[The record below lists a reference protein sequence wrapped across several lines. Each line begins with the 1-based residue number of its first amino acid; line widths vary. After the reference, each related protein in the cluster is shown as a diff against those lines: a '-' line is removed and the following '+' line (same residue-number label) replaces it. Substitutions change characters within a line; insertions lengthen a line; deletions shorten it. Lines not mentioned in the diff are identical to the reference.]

1 MREARQVWDPFAGTL
16 PFERQEVAQP
26 GEGVKLPGWINT
38 VLGLLAIAASIAIV
52 IAFFWQ
58 PAAWFGIPALAIS
71 IGGLFGGD
79 MLAKTAGKRDWLFSR
94 LAEKNDW
101 AFRLIEPEMR
111 HRHGS
116 RTVRTIDPFAA
127 RVYQKIPE
135 LCRPRPGQLIPLQFQ
150 AMYWGGTKSRTPFWL
165 GLQQYEVD
173 ATFAVEA
180 IKKDGF
186 GGRGLQGRLFNM
198 AVAYNLERDTGI
210 RANLLAEAFDRDG
223 WRDIKTESVEFN
235 RRFRIAIADDR
246 VGDGGQLALLRALT
260 PATQSALIDLHDRY
274 QAQLVIDGAT
284 IYLAGHDRIM
294 SEEDDIIAARFGAL
308 VEQFA
313 EAAVSFK
320 HFAE

>member
-1 MREARQVWDPFAGTL
+1 MAGTRDIWDPFVGTL
-16 PFERQEVAQP
+16 PFERQKVAQP

-38 VLGLLAIAASIAIV
+38 MLVLLAIAAAIAIFV
-52 IAFFWQ
+52 AFFWR

-71 IGGLFGGD
+71 VGGLIGGD
-79 MLAKTAGKRDWLFSR
+79 TLAKTAGKRDWLFFR
-94 LAEKNDW
+94 LAEKNGW
-101 AFRLIEPEMR
+101 AFHLIEPQMR
-111 HRHGS
+111 ARRGS
-116 RTVRTIDPFAA
+116 RSHRPVDPFAA
-127 RVYQKIPE
+127 RVYQKIPQ
-135 LCRPRPGQLIPLQFQ
+135 LCRSRPGQLIPLQFQ
-150 AMYWGGTKSRTPFWL
+150 AMFWGGTKTDIPFWL

-173 ATFAVEA
+173 ATLAVEA

-186 GGRGLQGRLFNM
+186 GGRGLQGKLFNM
-198 AVAYNLERDTGI
+198 AIAYNLERDTGI
-210 RANLLAEAFDRDG
+210 RAHLLAEPFDRDG

-235 RRFRIAIADDR
+235 RRFKIAIADDR

-260 PATQSALIDLHDRY
+260 PATQSVLIDLHDRY

-284 IYLAGHDRIM
+284 IYLAGHDRVM
-294 SEEDDIIAARFGAL
+294 SDEDDVVAARFGAL